1 MISLHEP
8 LFKGNERKYI
18 KNCLDK
24 GWVSTAGEYVNT
36 FEKKVAKYTGAKYAI
51 ACINGTAALQIS
63 LKLIGVKK
71 DDEVIVP
78 SMTFIA
84 AVNAINYNNAKPI
97 FMDCDKYYT
106 IDINKTFDFLN
117 KETRTI
123 KKKINGKNLY
133 ITINKKS
140 GNRIKAIIAVH
151 VFGNAA
157 RLSKLVDLCRKK
169 NIALVEDAAESI
181 GSFYIFSKHKKKHT
195 GTIGSIG
202 CLSFNGNKIIT
213 TGGGGMI
220 LTNNKKI
227 AKKAKYITN
236 QAKDDPIYSIH
247 NEVGY
252 NFRLPNILAALGLA
266 QLETL
271 SKYIKKKKLIHERYK
286 KKLNKIKCLS
296 ISNTPNHVLSN
307 YWLNILEINKKLS
320 KKKLSKIIQYLY
332 KNNIEVRPLWY
343 PNHLQKQYK
352 NCQTYK
358 LKNVN
363 DIYKN
368 RLCLPSSSQLTVK
381 QQDFICKKIIFF
393 FNNE

>member
-1 MISLHEP
+1 
-8 LFKGNERKYI
+8 
-18 KNCLDK
+18 
-24 GWVSTAGEYVNT
+24 
-36 FEKKVAKYTGAKYAI
+36 
-51 ACINGTAALQIS
+51 
-63 LKLIGVKK
+63 
-71 DDEVIVP
+71 
-78 SMTFIA
+78 
-84 AVNAINYNNAKPI
+84 
-97 FMDCDKYYT
+97 
-106 IDINKTFDFLN
+106 
-117 KETRTI
+117 
-123 KKKINGKNLY
+123 
-133 ITINKKS
+133 
-140 GNRIKAIIAVH
+140 
-151 VFGNAA
+151 
-157 RLSKLVDLCRKK
+157 
-169 NIALVEDAAESI
+169 
-181 GSFYIFSKHKKKHT
+181 
-195 GTIGSIG
+195 
-202 CLSFNGNKIIT
+202 
-213 TGGGGMI
+213 MI